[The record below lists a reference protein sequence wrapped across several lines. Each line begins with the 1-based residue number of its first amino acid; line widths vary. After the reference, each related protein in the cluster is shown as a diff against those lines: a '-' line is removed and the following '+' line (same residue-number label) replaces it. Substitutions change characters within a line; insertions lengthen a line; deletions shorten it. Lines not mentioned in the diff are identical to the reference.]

1 MKNGSW
7 KTVSLF
13 DICSPKQWA
22 TIPQKDFVESGYP
35 VFGANGKVGFYTE
48 FNHEHPTILVT
59 CRGATC
65 GTINVC
71 DPKSYV
77 TGNAMA
83 LDDLDESRVD
93 LGFLVYALRQN
104 GLSKAIT
111 GTAQPQITRTS
122 LKAVRVSFPPLDE
135 QKRIAEVLDRAEA
148 LRARRRAA
156 LALLDELTQ
165 SIFLDMFGD
174 PVVNPKGWT
183 KTLLGEQLTYQRY
196 GPRFYNEKYSEEGV
210 RIVRIT
216 DLDSFGVLTFDNMPR
231 QDVNDEE
238 REKFLLKP
246 GDIIFARTGAT
257 VGKVALIKEGDPEC
271 IAGAYFITLRF
282 SPEIHPTYARAV
294 LTSKSIQAIVW
305 VRSQQ
310 SAQQNFSGPG
320 LRALP
325 MPVPPIELQRDFA
338 KRVEQ
343 IHALKKINESHL
355 EAIDELFASLQ
366 SRAFKGELFADSREP
381 VAAD

>member
-174 PVVNPKGWT
+174 PVINHATDEMAKFKELTTKITYGFTCPMEHLSDGVPIVTAKNVRKGFIDFQNCHYASAAQFNSLTDKCKPELGDLLIT
-183 KTLLGEQLTYQRY
+183 KDGAIRGRCALVMT
-196 GPRFYNEKYSEEGV
+196 
-210 RIVRIT
+210 
-216 DLDSFGVLTFDNMPR
+216 
-231 QDVNDEE
+231 EE
-238 REKFLLKP
+238 RFC
-246 GDIIFARTGAT
+246 ISQA
-257 VGKVALIKEGDPEC
+257 VALVRPDRSVVTPEYLWGYIASDRIQRKIMEMDKGVAMLHLHITALARFPIALPTKQLQKE
-271 IAGAYFITLRF
+271 YVRRV
-282 SPEIHPTYARAV
+282 RAV
-294 LTSKSIQAIVW
+294 ETLK
-305 VRSQQ
+305 
-310 SAQQNFSGPG
+310 G
-320 LRALP
+320 
-325 MPVPPIELQRDFA
+325 
-338 KRVEQ
+338 
-343 IHALKKINESHL
+343 ALKRSLSE
-355 EAIDELFASLQ
+355 IDALFASLQ
-366 SRAFKGELFADSREP
+366 SRAFKGELLQHSLHT
-381 VAAD
+381 